1 MTCSPRRLRSSA
13 IPPFYPVPGRERCDG
28 WTAQRQAD
36 FIGHLAET
44 RSVTAAARRVQ
55 MARETAYRLRQR
67 SWSESFRAAWDAALG
82 KAPECPSERR
92 KVTTAELQWRLDS
105 GLWAIRMLRGR
116 FVGASHKPDD
126 SALYS
131 LLARYSRQP
140 VPSRAGARRT

>member
-1 MTCSPRRLRSSA
+1 MKCSPPRPRLSA
-13 IPPFYPVPGRERCDG
+13 IPPFYTVPTRERRDG

-44 RSVTAAARRVQ
+44 RSVTLAARRVY

-67 SWSESFRAAWDAALG
+67 PWSESFCAAWDTALG
-82 KAPECPSERR
+82 KPPQCTLASR

-105 GLWAIRMLRGR
+105 GLWAVRLFRGK
-116 FVGASHKPDD
+116 FVGAGPKPDN

-131 LLARYSRQP
+131 LIARFSRH
-140 VPSRAGARRT
+140 AGPPPQRVRQA

>member
-1 MTCSPRRLRSSA
+1 MTSSPLRPRSSA
-13 IPPFYPVPGRERCDG
+13 IPPFYPVPVRERRDG

-67 SWSESFRAAWDAALG
+67 PWSESFRAAWDAALG

-105 GLWAIRMLRGR
+105 GLWAIRMFRGK
-116 FVGASHKPDD
+116 FVGASQKPDD
-126 SALYS
+126 SALYG
-131 LLARYSRQP
+131 LLARYSRHK
-140 VPSRAGARRT
+140 VPRRADARRT

>member
-1 MTCSPRRLRSSA
+1 MTHSPLRPRSSA
-13 IPPFYPVPGRERCDG
+13 IPPFYPVLVRERRDG
-28 WTAQRQAD
+28 WTAQRQAH

-44 RSVTAAARRVQ
+44 RSVTVAARRVQ

-67 SWSESFRAAWDAALG
+67 PWSESFRAAWDAALG

-105 GLWAIRMLRGR
+105 GLWAVRLFRGK
-116 FVGASHKPDD
+116 FIGASQKPDD

-131 LLARYSRQP
+131 LLARFSRHA
-140 VPSRAGARRT
+140 VPNPQRRRGT